1 MLSAVRDDTIRR
13 YESSRSRFPWG
24 TIMTFLTR
32 CLLTSAVS
40 AILASASYAQTTTA
54 NTGTTTGTTGTGTG
68 TTSNMST
75 SAGGT
80 PTIQQDAIPTISL
93 DGATGSSLSRSNIL
107 GIYYANPLY
116 QGNSPTTTVGPGG
129 FGTPTFGAS
138 GSGSTTGGST
148 RTSGINT
155 GTASNTGRTTTT
167 GMTGTNAAAGRT
179 GTTATAGATN
189 RTGTTGTNRNTS
201 FNSNSNFTG
210 GEVIPLQRA
219 ISYTATLRFISPA
232 IVPAQ
237 MQADLQTVIGRSS
250 MIANPGAITISMEGP
265 IVILRGNVKDED
277 EARTAEGMIRLSP
290 GVKQVRNEL
299 KFQ

>member
-1 MLSAVRDDTIRR
+1 M
-13 YESSRSRFPWG
+13 
-24 TIMTFLTR
+24 
-32 CLLTSAVS
+32 
-40 AILASASYAQTTTA
+40 
-54 NTGTTTGTTGTGTG
+54 
-68 TTSNMST
+68 
-75 SAGGT
+75 
-80 PTIQQDAIPTISL
+80 IQQEATPTISL
-93 DGATGSSLSRSNIL
+93 DGPTGSSLSRSNIL
-107 GIYYANPLY
+107 GTFYANPLY

-129 FGTPTFGAS
+129 FGSPTFGTS
-138 GSGSTTGGST
+138 GSSGTAGGST
-148 RTSGINT
+148 RTTGINT
-155 GTASNTGRTTTT
+155 GTATNTGRTGTTGTT
-167 GMTGTNAAAGRT
+167 GMTGTTGRTTATSGAANRT
-179 GTTATAGATN
+179 GTTAT
-189 RTGTTGTNRNTS
+189 NRNAS

-219 ISYTATLRFISPA
+219 ISYTVTLRFASPS

-250 MIANPGAITISMEGP
+250 MIANPGAITISMDGP

>member
-1 MLSAVRDDTIRR
+1 
-13 YESSRSRFPWG
+13 
-24 TIMTFLTR
+24 MTFLTR
-32 CLLTSAVS
+32 CVLTTSIS
-40 AILASASYAQTTTA
+40 AILASASLAQTGTTTTGT
-54 NTGTTTGTTGTGTG
+54 TGTTTGTTGTGTG
-68 TTSNMST
+68 TGTSSNTST

-80 PTIQQDAIPTISL
+80 PAIQQDAIPTISL
-93 DGATGSSLSRSNIL
+93 TGPTGSSLSRSNIL
-107 GIYYANPLY
+107 GTFYANPLY

-129 FGTPTFGAS
+129 FGSPTFGAS

-155 GTASNTGRTTTT
+155 GTASNTGRTGTTGTT
-167 GMTGTNAAAGRT
+167 GMTGTTGNTGRT
-179 GTTATAGATN
+179 GTTATAGAAN
-189 RTGTTGTNRNTS
+189 RTGTTGANRNAS

-219 ISYTATLRFISPA
+219 ISYTATLRFASPA

-250 MIANPGAITISMEGP
+250 MIANPGAIAISMEGP
-265 IVILRGNVKDED
+265 VVVLRGNVKDED

>member
-1 MLSAVRDDTIRR
+1 
-13 YESSRSRFPWG
+13 
-24 TIMTFLTR
+24 MTFLKR
-32 CLLTSAVS
+32 CFLTSAIS
-40 AILASASYAQTTTA
+40 AVLASASYAQTGTTTTA
-54 NTGTTTGTTGTGTG
+54 TTTGTTGTGTS
-68 TTSNMST
+68 SNTST

-80 PTIQQDAIPTISL
+80 PNIQQDAIPTISL
-93 DGATGSSLSRSNIL
+93 TGPTGSSLSRSNIL
-107 GIYYANPLY
+107 GTYYANPLY

-129 FGTPTFGAS
+129 FGSPTFGAS

-155 GTASNTGRTTTT
+155 GTASNTGRTGTT
-167 GMTGTNAAAGRT
+167 GMTGTGTTGRT
-179 GTTATAGATN
+179 GTTATSGAAN
-189 RTGTTGTNRNTS
+189 RTSTTGTNRNAS

-219 ISYTATLRFISPA
+219 ISYTATLRFASPA

-250 MIANPGAITISMEGP
+250 MIANPSAINISMDGP
-265 IVILRGNVKDED
+265 IVVLRGNVKDED

>member
-13 YESSRSRFPWG
+13 YESARSRFPRG

-32 CLLTSAVS
+32 CLLTSVISAV
-40 AILASASYAQTTTA
+40 LASASYAQTTPA
-54 NTGTTTGTTGTGTG
+54 TTTGTTTSTTG
-68 TTSNMST
+68 TTGGSST
-75 SAGGT
+75 GTPAGGT
-80 PTIQQDAIPTISL
+80 PNIQQSDIPAISL
-93 DGATGSSLSRSNIL
+93 TGPTGSSLSRSNIL
-107 GIYYANPLY
+107 GTFYANPLY
-116 QGNSPTTTVGPGG
+116 QGNSPSTTVGPGG
-129 FGTPTFGAS
+129 FGAPTFGSS

-148 RTSGINT
+148 RTTGINT
-155 GTASNTGRTTTT
+155 GTASNTGRTGTT
-167 GMTGTNAAAGRT
+167 GTSGMSGTTGTAGRT
-179 GTTATAGATN
+179 GTNATAN
-189 RTGTTGTNRNTS
+189 RTGTTGANRNAS

-219 ISYTATLRFISPA
+219 ISYTATLRFNSPA

-237 MQADLQTVIGRSS
+237 MQAELQTVIGRSS
-250 MIANPGAITISMEGP
+250 MIANPGAITISMDGP
-265 IVILRGNVKDED
+265 IVVLRGNVKDED